1 MKAEI
6 RNPEA
11 LGRILQQARLRN
23 GLTQKELADKLG
35 LRQADIWQMESGQ
48 TTKYAQ
54 RLFDLLR
61 ATGIRLNAELET
73 EQFTKSKTRNE
84 GKNS

>member
-1 MKAEI
+1 MKAQI
-6 RNPEA
+6 RDPEA

-61 ATGIRLNAELET
+61 ATGIRLHAELET
-73 EQFTKSKTRNE
+73 EQFTKSKTSNE